1 GTLVAQ
7 VRAQTLAAIA
17 QADCVVCVFDGQSGL
32 GPADREMVDVLRRS
46 GKPTLFVAQKI
57 DTPRHEP
64 LVSDFYAAGAD
75 HVIAVSAEH
84 GRGLTALRDA
94 VVAALPPGSGAT
106 TETAGATRLRLPR
119 RAYLGQAA

>member
-1 GTLVAQ
+1 N
-7 VRAQTLAAIA
+7 
-17 QADCVVCVFDGQSGL
+17 
-32 GPADREMVDVLRRS
+32 

-64 LVSDFYAAGAD
+64 LVNEFYAAGAD

-84 GRGLTALRDA
+84 SRGLTTLRDA

-106 TETAGATRLRLPR
+106 AETAGGTRLALVGRPNVGKSPLLNRL
-119 RAYLGQAA
+119 LAAHRPIVTPPPPTTPA